1 MQVSNKLRIKLSL
14 HKPIRFLSKKTQH
27 IIVPGMDGASLYDLL
42 KFFIFKTGEARM
54 NERTAAVTYNFLMA
68 MPSTFL
74 FLLSMVP
81 YLPYLPLKNV
91 QQTILSTLKIIT
103 PNTKMYYNIAGVV
116 GDFMNKPHKNAMSFG
131 ILMVLYFS
139 SNGMVGLM
147 KGFDRNLTLYK
158 KRNAYQRRW
167 TAVKLTLFLIF
178 FSIVT
183 LVVLVLQNKT
193 LNHLILSIIPDN
205 TALKVVS
212 SIILVPMMFL
222 NYCIIYT
229 YGPSLTHK
237 FKFVTPGS
245 IFATV
250 ASVISTS
257 GFLFMVNNFLN
268 YNKIYGSVGTLIA
281 FMALIWLNTYIIL
294 LGFELNVNLLLGKIK
309 TERRQYAD

>member
-1 MQVSNKLRIKLSL
+1 
-14 HKPIRFLSKKTQH
+14 
-27 IIVPGMDGASLYDLL
+27 MDGASLYDLL

-183 LVVLVLQNKT
+183 LIVLVLQNKT

-222 NYCIIYT
+222 
-229 YGPSLTHK
+229 
-237 FKFVTPGS
+237 TPGS